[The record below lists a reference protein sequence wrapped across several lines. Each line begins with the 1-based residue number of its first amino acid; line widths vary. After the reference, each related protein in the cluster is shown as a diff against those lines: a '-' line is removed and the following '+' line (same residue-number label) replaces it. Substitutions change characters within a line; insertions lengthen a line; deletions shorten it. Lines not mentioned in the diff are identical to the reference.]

1 MRGRGRVAAGGRRVS
16 GGGGGQQAAAGSG
29 GEQRVAA
36 GSGGDRAGTEQR
48 VACEERRRSDE
59 GGVRG
64 AGGEGR
70 ETGRSGEGG
79 NGERRRRRRCAE
91 EGRRGGAGG
100 EGGRRGGVGRR
111 KGWWAGKVEG
121 AVRRTM
127 SRSRPER
134 SLHMRFQRLSP
145 SHFSGWTQRWRT
157 STSLISQMVSTCC
170 TASAL
175 SPGFQHERSRLFRK
189 SAAISS
195 SAITAF
201 ALLSAPRLAPIR
213 PASSRGSRRGETD
226 RLCGIGGPPRNAG
239 CTRGF
244 GAGAEPALRAETRER
259 GVSWRL
265 CDQDAQSKGSGWPRG
280 KRREEGGGK
289 KGVGEQRGAER
300 EEAS

>member
-1 MRGRGRVAAGGRRVS
+1 
-16 GGGGGQQAAAGSG
+16 
-29 GEQRVAA
+29 
-36 GSGGDRAGTEQR
+36 
-48 VACEERRRSDE
+48 
-59 GGVRG
+59 
-64 AGGEGR
+64 
-70 ETGRSGEGG
+70 
-79 NGERRRRRRCAE
+79 
-91 EGRRGGAGG
+91 
-100 EGGRRGGVGRR
+100 
-111 KGWWAGKVEG
+111 
-121 AVRRTM
+121 M

-175 SPGFQHERSRLFRK
+175 RPGFQHERSRLFRK

-244 GAGAEPALRAETRER
+244 GAGARTGAASRDEGAGASAGGCATKMRKARAAGGR
-259 GVSWRL
+259 G
-265 CDQDAQSKGSGWPRG
+265 G
-280 KRREEGGGK
+280 KRRGGGRWEEGGGRAAGGGEGGGDLEK
-289 KGVGEQRGAER
+289 RAGGEGSWGGGEAERLEVGRPLDGGRDVAQSVVRGATCFGAKDGIRRGCRNEHAVKR
-300 EEAS
+300 VRPACNRHGGLVRCAGSSPRRRRGAPIC